1 MSYYRLGEVYYQ
13 TGQYGLAT
21 DTLIKCIELDKQ
33 IESAL
38 VRLAEIAGMQ
48 GKHEEEAEYLLSV
61 LYLSP
66 QSVNIEYLATILDED
81 GLIQL
86 VNQLQLLEGADLKI
100 WQLDALSYV
109 YGALGKTSEEE
120 EYLAAALAIE
130 SDHPELIHHQ
140 AKLAIKMKSWVKAA
154 AFLEV
159 LLNQYPE
166 DEEIYQ
172 SLILYTAQANKWSS
186 LPGFS
191 SCFKGEEGNEKFE
204 IFISCGSRS
213 TIHCEPKLD

>member
-1 MSYYRLGEVYYQ
+1 MRF
-13 TGQYGLAT
+13 TTKIGQYGLAA
-21 DTLIKCIELDKQ
+21 DTFKKCIELDKQ

-38 VRLAEIAGMQ
+38 VRLAEIAGME
-48 GKHEEEAEYLLSV
+48 GKQEEEAEYLLSV

-120 EYLAAALAIE
+120 EYLANGAC
-130 SDHPELIHHQ
+130 D
-140 AKLAIKMKSWVKAA
+140 
-154 AFLEV
+154 
-159 LLNQYPE
+159 
-166 DEEIYQ
+166 
-172 SLILYTAQANKWSS
+172 
-186 LPGFS
+186 
-191 SCFKGEEGNEKFE
+191 
-204 IFISCGSRS
+204 
-213 TIHCEPKLD
+213 